1 MEKLVSGAVLKLV
14 MDAIIII
21 ETLKEELYFVKDR
34 CGTFL
39 DYYFGEGLHTLFSG
53 DTKIEVSDKKFAITD
68 LLKPSKNRQNT
79 KESVFYVP
87 AQRILGISD
96 GRPKNFMEFDGSAPY
111 VLKKLQ

>member
-1 MEKLVSGAVLKLV
+1 MWNLSW
-14 MDAIIII
+14 IIIWRGFA
-21 ETLKEELYFVKDR
+21 YVVQWR
-34 CGTFL
+34 
-39 DYYFGEGLHTLFSG
+39 Y
-53 DTKIEVSDKKFAITD
+53 KIEVSDKKFAITD

-111 VLKKLQ
+111 VLKTSVKHCVSSYRVV